1 MNVYKP
7 DTPRLAFGL
16 AAAAMAAI
24 TMALMVVLPAQ
35 LEDAGA
41 AGYTLAN
48 SAPAPVRVAA
58 VHRGLE
64 LTPATA
70 CEDGMLVRIA
80 QEMQLTCIELSEP
93 PVSTASLHDL
103 PERR

>member
-1 MNVYKP
+1 MNVYTP
-7 DTPRLAFGL
+7 DTPRVAFGL

-41 AGYTLAN
+41 AEYTLAK
-48 SAPAPVRVAA
+48 SAPAPLHASV

-64 LTPATA
+64 LTSATA
-70 CEDGMLVRIA
+70 CEDGMLVRVA
-80 QEMQLTCIELSEP
+80 QEMQLTCIELPEP
-93 PVSTASLHDL
+93 PVSTASLRD
-103 PERR
+103 PS